1 MLPPY
6 RNQSID
12 LHVKSIDWFLH
23 EGNTG
28 TQWVKHVINVGRH
41 VDFHKGR
48 FQYLLTGHS
57 FSRLLRTHTVAQP
70 EPSQTSKMENF
81 ATIINDY
88 SPLTVVAKF
97 FILDVCVGPCYV
109 SEIISYFTSGYLH
122 TLLQTKFS
130 DVWLTFMLL
139 TFYIYILFG
148 IYGNYAFLIKKR
160 TCLFRRQIF
169 WSLF

>member
-1 MLPPY
+1 MSHEFVNPGDSSDSIWKYRQEKTSILLLEHSIFNLTHWVLPPY

-122 TLLQTKFS
+122 TLL
-130 DVWLTFMLL
+130 
-139 TFYIYILFG
+139 
-148 IYGNYAFLIKKR
+148 
-160 TCLFRRQIF
+160 
-169 WSLF
+169 